1 MIDQLGGIEGS
12 NSIMSSGS
20 NVNRLHVDNHSLG
33 RNTFYVSDYQLHKN
47 SRDFNNQSMSRRPKK
62 IYNNESLVNNE
73 VMNISTAQGNY
84 NLNNH

>member
-47 SRDFNNQSMSRRPKK
+47 SRDFNNHKDH
-62 IYNNESLVNNE
+62 
-73 VMNISTAQGNY
+73 NIIEKENKNQ
-84 NLNNH
+84 